1 MRISVWSSD
10 VCSSDL
16 SPAIVVMSARGGAV
30 FILSEMQLLGLI
42 DLAIAYL
49 KQPGGR
55 RREACANAPAI
66 KLRFLNIPA
75 KFIRLPSTECAR
87 FHLPSGGCED
97 RKSTRLN
104 SSP

>member
-1 MRISVWSSD
+1 
-10 VCSSDL
+10 
-16 SPAIVVMSARGGAV
+16 MSARGGAV

-87 FHLPSGGCED
+87 FHLPSGGCDPGSNNRSEE
-97 RKSTRLN
+97 RRVGKECVSRCR
-104 SSP
+104 SRWSPYH

>member
-16 SPAIVVMSARGGAV
+16 SPAIVVMRARGGAV

-87 FHLPSGGCED
+87 FHLPSGGCD
-97 RKSTRLN
+97 PGSN
-104 SSP
+104 NAVGDVG

>member
-1 MRISVWSSD
+1 
-10 VCSSDL
+10 
-16 SPAIVVMSARGGAV
+16 MSARGRAV

-55 RREACANAPAI
+55 MLGACATAPAI

-75 KFIRLPSTECAR
+75 TFIRHPSTECAG
-87 FHLPSGGCED
+87 FHLPAGGCDPGRNHASGWAERRVGKEWV
-97 RKSTRLN
+97 RKCRSRWW
-104 SSP
+104 